1 MYTNTPDHHFAFGP
15 LPGDP
20 RIVVASA
27 CSGHG
32 FKFLPATGEAV
43 AAFACGEAPP
53 VDVSGFTVDRLL

>member
-1 MYTNTPDHHFAFGP
+1 
-15 LPGDP
+15 
-20 RIVVASA
+20 VASA

-53 VDVSGFTVDRLL
+53 VDVSSFAVDRLLQQPAFRGESDAS